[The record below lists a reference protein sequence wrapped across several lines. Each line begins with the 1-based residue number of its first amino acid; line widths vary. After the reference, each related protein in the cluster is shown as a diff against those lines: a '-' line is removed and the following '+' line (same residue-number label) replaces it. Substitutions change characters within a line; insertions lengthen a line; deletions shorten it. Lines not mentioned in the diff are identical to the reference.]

1 MQISNI
7 KILNSN
13 HLNPLAHEVYEVYS
27 CDSAPEERHPFDHQ
41 AVAYST
47 ALLAAWILRDLLY
60 PNHWFC
66 KRDSELRP

>member
-47 ALLAAWILRDLLY
+47 ALLAAWILRD
-60 PNHWFC
+60 
-66 KRDSELRP
+66 